1 MFRNPLVGVSLV
13 PNPSKNK
20 KLIELAEWFG
30 VFTDP
35 TRIMIIMCL
44 AEDRMTVTDLAKAT
58 DTEIVNVSHHLGV
71 MKKTKMV
78 ECEKDGR
85 FMIYTLQGYKK
96 EKKVI
101 TLTHETG
108 VVVNIPCD
116 N

>member
-1 MFRNPLVGVSLV
+1 M
-13 PNPSKNK
+13 PNPAKNK
-20 KLIELAEWFG
+20 KLVELAEWFG

-35 TRIMIIMCL
+35 TRIMVILCL

-71 MKKTKMV
+71 MRKSKMV

-96 EKKVI
+96 DEKTGNV
-101 TLTHETG
+101 TLSHPTG
-108 VVVNIPCD
+108 VTVLIPAAK
-116 N
+116 